1 MSNLAN
7 ILRAEHNGN
16 DLQQD
21 NNENI
26 VVCAEKEDGTLYR
39 LGHVSQALVYQAPD
53 MARAAISRIKFRR
66 NT

>member
-39 LGHVSQALVYQAPD
+39 LGCVSQALVYQDPY
-53 MARAAISRIKFRR
+53 MARAAISRIKFRS